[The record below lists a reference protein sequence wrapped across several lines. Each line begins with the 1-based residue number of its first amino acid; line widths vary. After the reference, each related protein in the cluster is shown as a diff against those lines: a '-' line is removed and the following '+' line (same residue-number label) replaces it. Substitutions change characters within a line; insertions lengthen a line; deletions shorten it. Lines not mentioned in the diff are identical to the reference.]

1 MSLDFLK
8 DAAEF
13 KELVRTLEH
22 FREERPRLSLSGVNE
37 AARPYFLAMLAIR
50 IIYIQTSD
58 RPLAELEERC
68 RFFLDKL
75 GVSRNVKALPSL
87 TENPYGGAPPSL
99 EDVASRT
106 RFFYDLKHRPPVL
119 VLTNLFGLLR
129 PFPGP
134 GRLDRQFVRLER
146 GAAFER
152 DRLIEQLAEFGYVR
166 EDLLAF
172 RGEYAYR
179 GGVVDA
185 FSPWHPQ
192 PFRIEFSGD
201 EIASI
206 REFDPASQRTIRKIE
221 RCVIPA
227 LVETVDE
234 EETVP
239 YTAYL
244 GDAVLIV
251 ESPEN
256 VEREYAE
263 VMDEIREQAAAAAAS
278 GQSVRPPE
286 HYFPPALWST
296 IRSRA
301 IRAGEL
307 APEETRGDIH
317 FGFQSVP
324 RFDNRIAFF
333 LSYMKK
339 LQEERERCLIFLST
353 ATMRSKVMSLLAQ
366 ESVPAR
372 AVD

>member
-1 MSLDFLK
+1 M
-8 DAAEF
+8 
-13 KELVRTLEH
+13 
-22 FREERPRLSLSGVNE
+22 
-37 AARPYFLAMLAIR
+37 
-50 IIYIQTSD
+50 
-58 RPLAELEERC
+58 
-68 RFFLDKL
+68 
-75 GVSRNVKALPSL
+75 
-87 TENPYGGAPPSL
+87 
-99 EDVASRT
+99 
-106 RFFYDLKHRPPVL
+106 RFFYDLKHRPPAL

-134 GRLDRQFVRLER
+134 GRLDKLFVRLER
-146 GAAFER
+146 GLAFER
-152 DRLIEQLAEFGYVR
+152 DRLIGLLAEYGYVR

-185 FSPWHPQ
+185 FSPWHSR

-221 RCVIPA
+221 RCVIPS

-244 GDAVLIV
+244 GDAVVIV

-256 VEREYAE
+256 VELEYVE
-263 VMDEIREQAAAAAAS
+263 VMDEIREQAAAAASS
-278 GQSVRPPE
+278 GIPVRAPE
-286 HYFPPALWST
+286 HYFPPSLWAA
-296 IRSRA
+296 IRSRS

-307 APEETRGDIH
+307 APEESGGDFH

-333 LSYMKK
+333 LSYMKR
-339 LQEERERCLIFLST
+339 LQEESERCLIFLST
-353 ATMRSKVMSLLAQ
+353 ATMRHKVMGLLAQ
-366 ESVPAR
+366 EGVSAR
-372 AVD
+372 AVDSALDRPDSGEILLVLGDLAGGFGYRPGEERPCSARPTS